1 MRAARPKGPRLLA
14 AALVALTLVASVSS
28 CRQSTTVERI
38 RQQGVLKVVTRNA
51 PTTYYQDRNG
61 PTGFEY
67 TLSKLFAEELGVDLE
82 IFTLANPGE
91 ILDSLSRRRANLAA
105 AGLIVTVAHTS
116 QVTFGP
122 PYMEITQQL
131 VYRTGNFRPQTLDD
145 LAGRSLLVRERS
157 SHAERLR
164 DLQRQMPD
172 LAWKETA
179 DLEVVD
185 LLRMV
190 ENGELDFTVVNSNE
204 WAVNQAFFPRVR
216 VAFNMAPAEQLAWA
230 LRKERDDS
238 LLEAVRGFFARL
250 AESGRLTQLRD
261 QFYGHVD
268 QLNYVGARTFIFH
281 MKKRLPRYEP
291 WIRAAAER
299 YDLDWRLLAAIG
311 YQESHWDPD
320 AVSPTGVRGFMMLTQ
335 ATARELGVKN
345 RLDPRESIFGGA
357 DYLQRIRTRLPDAIR
372 EPDRTWFALAAYN
385 VGLGHLQDAQDI
397 TRRQGGNPYS
407 WSDVAQRLPLLQQE
421 KWYRQTR
428 YGYARGW
435 EPVHYVANIR
445 RYYDVLV
452 WNTRQRD
459 ESLPVIPPQDEP
471 GDDIYDSVPSV
482 L

>member
-1 MRAARPKGPRLLA
+1 MRAPRYPGYRLLA
-14 AALVALTLVASVSS
+14 LALVGGLLAATASS

-61 PTGFEY
+61 ATGFEY
-67 TLSKLFAEELGVDLE
+67 ELSSLFARELGVELE

-105 AGLIVTVAHTS
+105 AGLIVTIAHAS

-131 VYRTGNFRPQTLDD
+131 VYRTGGFRPQTLHD
-145 LAGRSLLVRERS
+145 LGGRRLLVRERS

-164 DLQRQMPD
+164 DLQKQLPD
-172 LAWKETA
+172 LAWEETA

-204 WAVNQAFFPRVR
+204 LAVNQAFFPRIR
-216 VAFNMAPAEQLAWA
+216 VAFNMAPAEHLAWA
-230 LRKERDDS
+230 LRKERDDT

-250 AESGRLTQLRD
+250 AESGRLAQLRD

-268 QLNYVGARTFIFH
+268 QLDYVGARTFIFH
-281 MKKRLPRYEP
+281 MKKRLPKYEH
-291 WIRAAAER
+291 ILRAAADR
-299 YDLDWRLLAAIG
+299 YDHDWRLLAAVG
-311 YQESHWDPD
+311 YQESHWDPN

-345 RLDPRESIFGGA
+345 RVDIRESIFGGA
-357 DYLQRIRTRLPDAIR
+357 DYLQRVKSRLPEEIQ

-385 VGLGHLQDAQDI
+385 VGLGHLQDAQNI
-397 TRRQGGNPYS
+397 TRRQGGNPNR
-407 WSDVAQRLPLLQQE
+407 WSDVAERLPLLQQE

-428 YGYARGW
+428 HGYARGR

-452 WNTRQRD
+452 WMTRQRGD
-459 ESLPVIPPQDEP
+459 GIPVIPPQDDS
-471 GDDIYDSVPSV
+471 DDIYDSVPSV